1 MTDYPE
7 LAEIADRLFE
17 KADED
22 DDALVRLLDT
32 LPDDLCLELLTSD
45 LLNAYQA
52 YLYFF
57 REEPGGELQAER
69 LMLTPASETLR
80 GVVFDEADIFELVF
94 SVGEDGAGIEVFD
107 GEKTYERFTGKG
119 ARERAVDY
127 VYENLA

>member
-1 MTDYPE
+1 MTDYPT
-7 LAEIADRLFE
+7 LAEIADRLLE
-17 KADED
+17 QADED
-22 DDALVRLLDT
+22 DEKLVRLLDD
-32 LPDDLCLELLTSD
+32 LSDDLRLELLTSD

-80 GVVFDEADIFELVF
+80 GILFDEADVFELVF
-94 SVGEDGAGIEVFD
+94 SVGEGGAGIEVSD